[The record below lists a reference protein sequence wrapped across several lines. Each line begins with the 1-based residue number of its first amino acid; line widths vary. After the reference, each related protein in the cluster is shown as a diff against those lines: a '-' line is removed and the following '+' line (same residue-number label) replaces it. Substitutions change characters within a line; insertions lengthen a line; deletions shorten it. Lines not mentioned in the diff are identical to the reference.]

1 LTERMGIDL
10 WEVIDAA
17 ATKPFGYTPFY
28 PGPGLGGHCIPIDPF
43 YLSWKAKEYDFST
56 RFIQLA
62 GEVNT
67 AIPYYVVEKIGAA
80 LNDRS
85 KSIRGSKVLVLGVA
99 YKKDVDD
106 VRESP
111 ALEIMELLQHK
122 GALLSYSDP
131 YIARLHKM
139 RAYDFSHMSSLE
151 LTNDVLRSH
160 DVAVITTDHS
170 NFDYQR
176 IVETAPLIV
185 DTRNA
190 TRNVTRGREKIVRA

>member
-1 LTERMGIDL
+1 
-10 WEVIDAA
+10 
-17 ATKPFGYTPFY
+17 
-28 PGPGLGGHCIPIDPF
+28 
-43 YLSWKAKEYDFST
+43 
-56 RFIQLA
+56 
-62 GEVNT
+62 
-67 AIPYYVVEKIGAA
+67 
-80 LNDRS
+80 
-85 KSIRGSKVLVLGVA
+85 
-99 YKKDVDD
+99 

-131 YIARLHKM
+131 YIGRLHKM

-190 TRNVTRGREKIVRA
+190 TRNVTSGREKIVRA